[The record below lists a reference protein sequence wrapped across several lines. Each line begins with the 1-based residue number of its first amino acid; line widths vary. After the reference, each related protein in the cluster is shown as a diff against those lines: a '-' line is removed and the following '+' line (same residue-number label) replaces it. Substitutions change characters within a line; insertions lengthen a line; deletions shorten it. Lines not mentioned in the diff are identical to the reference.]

1 MIRYQDQNKKII
13 DLFNNDDRFQNNFIG
28 KNAFELKDYITERHI
43 KNVRLVDQFPTEKTL
58 DYYAVTDAILNV
70 YGNHTPLLDYA
81 LSNKLYFAT
90 ALAIPILISKDTF
103 MEKVSLENDFGF
115 VVDFA
120 NTKVQFT
127 RDYTG

>member
-1 MIRYQDQNKKII
+1 MIRYQDRNKKII
-13 DLFNNDDRFQNNFIG
+13 DLFNNDDRFQNHFIG

-81 LSNKLYFAT
+81 LSNKLYLLQLLPYPF
-90 ALAIPILISKDTF
+90 
-103 MEKVSLENDFGF
+103 
-115 VVDFA
+115 
-120 NTKVQFT
+120 
-127 RDYTG
+127 